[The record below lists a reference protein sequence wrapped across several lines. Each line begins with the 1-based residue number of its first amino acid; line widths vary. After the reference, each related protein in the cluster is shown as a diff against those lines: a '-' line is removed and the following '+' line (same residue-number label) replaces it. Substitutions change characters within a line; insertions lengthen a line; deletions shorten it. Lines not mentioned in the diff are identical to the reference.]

1 VAAAVVD
8 HALADDTVLDRAAL
22 LAVIKDMLDE
32 LPGMIEELEA
42 QARAS
47 AQDLDHA
54 QHTGS
59 TNLFPIRPIRNVS
72 TSSPGAL
79 MQRKERSN

>member
-22 LAVIKDMLDE
+22 LAVIKDMLDD

-54 QHTGS
+54 QHTG
-59 TNLFPIRPIRNVS
+59 F
-72 TSSPGAL
+72 SPLATVFGEF
-79 MQRKERSN
+79 RKGLGPFCRS